1 MLTVGNFAI
10 LCACGPRTLRYYDRV
25 GLLKPAMVD
34 EWTGYRYYE
43 ESQVLDYQKIRSLQ
57 SAGFTI
63 GEIRKLLSAPEGEVR
78 AALERKSAELEK
90 TLRQLRELKR
100 QGFPEEKTMEE
111 KVEEARTAMLAHC
124 DEISTK
130 DLEEAGL
137 EPAMLEPLRA
147 RLKEYWEDFFRGVT
161 ALRLEERQQLTDTGW
176 RREGWEKVGEA
187 LWELPELEDGGS
199 YQLEFSFKKPEHP
212 VDLNYLGVMI
222 GAVLLRNPGKK
233 FRLGV
238 EPVPIYTEENRM
250 RLLRG

>member
-90 TLRQLRELKR
+90 TL
-100 QGFPEEKTMEE
+100 P
-111 KVEEARTAMLAHC
+111 
-124 DEISTK
+124 
-130 DLEEAGL
+130 
-137 EPAMLEPLRA
+137 
-147 RLKEYWEDFFRGVT
+147 Y
-161 ALRLEERQQLTDTGW
+161 LRLQLKALIARDIWDMSEYFSVFNEQSEIVQKALEVIRQ
-176 RREGWEKVGEA
+176 
-187 LWELPELEDGGS
+187 
-199 YQLEFSFKKPEHP
+199 
-212 VDLNYLGVMI
+212 
-222 GAVLLRNPGKK
+222 
-233 FRLGV
+233 
-238 EPVPIYTEENRM
+238 
-250 RLLRG
+250 

>member
-43 ESQVLDYQKIRSLQ
+43 ESQLSDYRRIRDLQ
-57 SAGFTI
+57 GAGFTI
-63 GEIRKLLSAPEGEVR
+63 GEIRALLSAPEGEVR

-161 ALRLEERQQLTDTGW
+161 ALWAEDRPELADTGW
-176 RREGWEKVGEA
+176 HREGWEKVGEA
-187 LWELPELEDGGS
+187 LKDLPKLEDGGR

-212 VDLNYLGVMI
+212 VDMNYLGVMI

-250 RLLRG
+250 RLLKA

>member
-57 SAGFTI
+57 GAGFTI

-90 TLRQLRELKR
+90 TLRQLRELKK

-124 DEISTK
+124 DEISAK

-161 ALRLEERQQLTDTGW
+161 VLRAEDRLELADTGW
-176 RREGWEKVGEA
+176 HREGWEKVGEA

-212 VDLNYLGVMI
+212 VDMNYLGVMI

-238 EPVPIYTEENRM
+238 EPVPIYTEVNRM

>member
-25 GLLKPAMVD
+25 GLLKPAQVD

-137 EPAMLEPLRA
+137 EPAMLEPLRV

-176 RREGWEKVGEA
+176 HREGWEKVGEA

-212 VDLNYLGVMI
+212 VDMNYLGVMI
-222 GAVLLRNPGKK
+222 GTVLLRNPGKK

-250 RLLRG
+250 RLLKA